1 MGHPS
6 RGMLRPHSLRDW
18 RRGQSLQPHRL
29 EVPPPDSQVRFRLR
43 KLLSVAQSHKR
54 ALILPHDHPDPD
66 AGASACGL
74 AFLLDQAARV
84 HAQAAYGG
92 IIGRAENKALLKVLH
107 LPIVPM
113 GKLDARQF
121 DLVCLVDTQPE
132 VGNYSLATRSAPQL
146 VIDHHPARPTSLLS
160 AFHDVGGPAGAT
172 STLVTQYLRAAKLVP
187 GSSLATALFYGIK
200 SDTRDLG
207 REVEGV
213 DVDCYNWLFP
223 YMDKQA
229 LSRIEHPQV
238 PARYFAAYHR
248 AYERARLHGKG
259 QAVIVDMGDVYVPEI
274 VPEVAEKLVS
284 LEGLRW
290 SLATGAYRGELY
302 LSLRLN
308 DRRINAGRLVREL
321 CGPLGGSA
329 GGHGAMA
336 GARIPLGGRTPDD
349 LVHEFFAAFLKAS
362 KLPEGPGEPL
372 VPET

>member
-6 RGMLRPHSLRDW
+6 PHAARP
-18 RRGQSLQPHRL
+18 
-29 EVPPPDSQVRFRLR
+29 EPPEPDSEVRFRLR
-43 KLLSVAQSHKR
+43 KLLTVARSHRR
-54 ALILPHDHPDPD
+54 ALVLTHDNPDPD
-66 AGASACGL
+66 AVASACGL
-74 AFLLDQAARV
+74 AFLLEQAGRV

-107 LPIVPM
+107 LPIQPIGRV
-113 GKLDARQF
+113 DAVQS

-132 VGNYSLATRSAPQL
+132 VGNYSLAARAAPQL
-146 VIDHHPARPTSLLS
+146 VIDHHPLRPASLMA

-187 GSSLATALFYGIK
+187 GPQLATALFYGIK

-207 REVEGV
+207 REVEGA

-223 YMDKQA
+223 YVDKQS

-248 AYERARLHGKG
+248 AYERARLHGG
-259 QAVIVDMGDVYVPEI
+259 GEAVVVDMGEVYVPEI

-290 SLATGAYRGELY
+290 SLATGAYKGELY

-308 DRRINAGRLVREL
+308 DRRMNAGKLVREI
-321 CGPLGGSA
+321 CGPMGGSA

-336 GARIPLGGRTPDD
+336 GARIPLEGRTSSE
-349 LVHEFFAAFLKAS
+349 LSEELFAAFLRAFH
-362 KLPEGPGEPL
+362 LRAGPGTPL
-372 VPET
+372 VPVT

>member
-1 MGHPS
+1 MGHP
-6 RGMLRPHSLRDW
+6 MP
-18 RRGQSLQPHRL
+18 QTQRL
-29 EVPPPDSQVRFRLR
+29 ESPAPDSQVRFRLR
-43 KLLSVAQSHKR
+43 KLLSVARSHKR
-54 ALILPHDHPDPD
+54 ALILTHDNPDPD
-66 AGASACGL
+66 AVASACGL

-107 LPIVPM
+107 LPIQAV
-113 GKLDARQF
+113 GKIDTRQY

-132 VGNYSLATRSAPQL
+132 VGNYSLAARAAPQL
-146 VIDHHPARPTSLLS
+146 VIDHHPARPASLHS

-172 STLVTQYLRAAKLVP
+172 STLVSQYLRAAKLVP
-187 GSSLATALFYGIK
+187 GPSLATALFYGIK

-207 REVEGV
+207 REVEGA

-223 YMDKQA
+223 FVDKQA

-259 QAVIVDMGDVYVPEI
+259 QGVIVDMGDVYVPEI

-321 CGPLGGSA
+321 CAPLGGSA

-336 GARIPLGGRTPDD
+336 GARIPLSGRS
-349 LVHEFFAAFLKAS
+349 VSEVAAEVAEAFLRAFHVRA
-362 KLPEGPGEPL
+362 GPGVPL
-372 VPET
+372 VPQT